1 MKISKL
7 ILSFVLSTTL
17 FTQILSAQMA
27 STEAVMG
34 TSVSSKEKLVQLIAR
49 EDVKN
54 RFEAMGVDPAMV
66 QTRIASMTDEEASK
80 ISHQID
86 TLPAGADGGAT
97 LIGAVVFIF
106 VLLLITDLLGWTKV
120 FNFTKPIVNK

>member
-27 STEAVMG
+27 STEAIMG
-34 TSVSSKEKLVQLIAR
+34 HSVSSKEKLVQIIAR
-49 EDVKN
+49 EDVVQ
-54 RFEAMGVDPAMV
+54 RFEALGVDPAMV
-66 QTRIASMTDEEASK
+66 QARVASMTDEEASK
-80 ISHQID
+80 VSHQID
-86 TLPAGADGGAT
+86 TLPSGADGGAT

-120 FNFTKPIVNK
+120 FKFTKPIVN

>member
-7 ILSFVLSTTL
+7 ILSFILSTTL

-27 STEAVMG
+27 STESIMG
-34 TSVSSKEKLVQLIAR
+34 PAVSSKEKLVQIIAR
-49 EDVKN
+49 EDVVK
-54 RFEAMGVDPAMV
+54 RFEALGVDPAMV
-66 QTRIASMTDEEASK
+66 QARVASMTDEEASK
-80 ISHQID
+80 VSHQID

-120 FNFTKPIVNK
+120 FKFTKPIVN

>member
-34 TSVSSKEKLVQLIAR
+34 HSVSSKEKLVQIIAR
-49 EDVKN
+49 EDVVK
-54 RFEAMGVDPAMV
+54 RFEALGVDPAMV
-66 QTRIASMTDEEASK
+66 QARVASMTDEEASK

-97 LIGAVVFIF
+97 IIGAIVFIF
-106 VLLLITDLLGWTKV
+106 VVLLITDLLGLTKV

>member
-7 ILSFVLSTTL
+7 ILSFILSTTL

-27 STEAVMG
+27 STEAIMG
-34 TSVSSKEKLVQLIAR
+34 PAVSSKEKLVQIISR
-49 EDVKN
+49 EDVVK
-54 RFEAMGVDPAMV
+54 RFEALGVDPMMV
-66 QTRIASMTDEEASK
+66 QARVASMTDEEALK

-86 TLPAGADGGAT
+86 TLPAGADGGAA

-120 FNFTKPIVNK
+120 FKFTKPIVN

>member
-7 ILSFVLSTTL
+7 ILSFILSTTL

-27 STEAVMG
+27 STEAIMG
-34 TSVSSKEKLVQLIAR
+34 PAVSSKEKLVQIIAR
-49 EDVKN
+49 EDVVK
-54 RFEAMGVDPAMV
+54 RFEALGVDPAMV
-66 QTRIASMTDEEASK
+66 QARVASMTDEEASK
-80 ISHQID
+80 VSHQID

-120 FNFTKPIVNK
+120 FKFTKPIVN

>member
-27 STEAVMG
+27 STEAIMG
-34 TSVSSKEKLVQLIAR
+34 HSVSSKEKLVQIIAR
-49 EDVKN
+49 EDVVK
-54 RFEAMGVDPAMV
+54 RFEALGVDPAMV
-66 QTRIASMTDEEASK
+66 QARVASMTDEEASK
-80 ISHQID
+80 VSHQID

-120 FNFTKPIVNK
+120 FKFTKPIVN